1 MRIFAFVFPSLF
13 VLLSVST
20 AAFANSKA
28 ERQSSKPR
36 IVVLTDIAPNQV
48 EPDDMESMVRLLA
61 HADLFEIEALIATT
75 GWSNTGGSERI
86 DLIHDAL
93 NAYEKDL
100 PNLQKRSGQTKFL
113 KDESKQ
119 ALGYWPSPAYLRS
132 RTVLGSRKMGIKALG
147 SENDSEGSQRI
158 IALADEKD
166 PRPIWIATWGGAN
179 TFAQAI
185 WRVKQERTEA
195 ELKHFLQKFRIYTI
209 TDQDRPWSR
218 GDTIPYEKSAHHWM
232 RQFAKELTF
241 LWCEC
246 AWLKHNETGVNK
258 WDQYA
263 LHIQQ
268 HGNLGRLYPKYKWG
282 VEGDTPSFL
291 HIMPNGLSNPDI
303 PTQVGWSGYFA
314 FGPGRDSKTS
324 SYTNASGEPHQICSH
339 YFDYFYPAAF
349 ANFAA
354 RMDWAQK
361 GTGNRNP
368 VVILGKNRGI
378 QPIEMIGKS
387 GEIIRLD
394 ASKSLDPDGDTLR
407 FRWWIIPEAGTYPG
421 PVTLDNRESD
431 IVTLHIPAD
440 ATGHTLHLICEVT
453 DNGTHNLTGYRRIIV
468 TVK

>member
-1 MRIFAFVFPSLF
+1 
-13 VLLSVST
+13 
-20 AAFANSKA
+20 
-28 ERQSSKPR
+28 
-36 IVVLTDIAPNQV
+36 
-48 EPDDMESMVRLLA
+48 
-61 HADLFEIEALIATT
+61 
-75 GWSNTGGSERI
+75 
-86 DLIHDAL
+86 
-93 NAYEKDL
+93 
-100 PNLQKRSGQTKFL
+100 
-113 KDESKQ
+113 
-119 ALGYWPSPAYLRS
+119 
-132 RTVLGSRKMGIKALG
+132 
-147 SENDSEGSQRI
+147 
-158 IALADEKD
+158 
-166 PRPIWIATWGGAN
+166 
-179 TFAQAI
+179 
-185 WRVKQERTEA
+185 
-195 ELKHFLQKFRIYTI
+195 
-209 TDQDRPWSR
+209 
-218 GDTIPYEKSAHHWM
+218 M

-246 AWLKHNETGVNK
+246 AWLKHNETGVKN

-291 HIMPNGLSNPDI
+291 HIMPNGLSYPDI
-303 PTQVGWSGYFA
+303 PTQVSWSGYFA
-314 FGPGRDSKTS
+314 FGPGRDSKTA
-324 SYTNASGEPHQICSH
+324 SYTNASGEPHQIFSR

-368 VVILGKNRGI
+368 VVIIGKNREI

-440 ATGHTLHLICEVT
+440 AIGHTLHLICEVT